1 MNYLKISI
9 GILIA
14 LAASRFIP
22 HPPNFTTLLA
32 LSFYIPAFLGI
43 RYLPALIGSFLITD
57 IFIGFHSLT
66 LFTWGSVALIGLMS
80 KYFLSNSYT
89 RIFGSLVG
97 ACIFFIV
104 TNFGVWVLGGYS
116 FNFEGLILC
125 YTLAIP
131 FFVNS
136 IISTLIFSLIIEGIY
151 KVFEKKIP
159 LIKIK

>member
-1 MNYLKISI
+1 MMSEMMKK
-9 GILIA
+9 
-14 LAASRFIP
+14 
-22 HPPNFTTLLA
+22 
-32 LSFYIPAFLGI
+32 
-43 RYLPALIGSFLITD
+43 
-57 IFIGFHSLT
+57 
-66 LFTWGSVALIGLMS
+66 MS